1 MKILKG
7 HSKMKTYLIN
17 NISKFTR
24 RLLLGS
30 LMLLAFAGSAEAQ
43 NDPWHVIKMTKVEGG
58 ETQHHY
64 LAHVKVGEGEEAHW
78 ELQDAITFNPA
89 TCLWRSGN
97 TTNVYGLHHNYYFI
111 DDQGHHRFLSAPLLP
126 NGTMSLSATL
136 PSNQLLSNTDQI
148 YYFYDWDNDSYG
160 GGVARGHKYAR
171 ITNPNDCEHSWS
183 NRDQECW
190 EVYWVEFNANNEWRL
205 TPQSHYSRNAGEDN
219 GQGGVPNA
227 GLYRS
232 VTVTEHE
239 EDITGITNGLLPEL
253 QDHEM
258 DFGSTYSPSINI
270 PTAVTASSYFPA
282 YTTYVFEGGTHN
294 YYGGVDYLDVAPTET
309 EYSGT
314 YQSLEWTLS
323 GDGAD
328 YLSFDETEDYS
339 SSTSETPTIY
349 YNRPNTTGHHTATL
363 TLTVTYVNDQGQIA
377 TQERTA
383 TISLRSECINPGQAA
398 NPVVTYEGVTVSWYP
413 TAEQYRVYLT
423 TDVNVWTDY
432 VEVSGANTNTF
443 AGLLPDTEYHY
454 KVVAYC
460 SGAWLDLDDATSFE
474 FTTKGEPGLLV
485 YGAVFGGGRMADV
498 GGKTEVAI
506 INCDSIHAVYG
517 GNDIAGTVQ
526 GTNGST
532 ITLGVDE
539 GGDYAD
545 YGTSNAPIRIGD
557 VYGGGNGYYAY
568 NGTSFEPASY
578 NTVYTI
584 APDASIMALT
594 QQQQLGDAVYTNTTS
609 SDKELVCPTITKT
622 AITVTNDYVKI
633 DSLFG
638 GAKNAILNNTEND
651 VNITIDGGTIFAV
664 YGGNNYGGSL
674 GYKSHEH
681 ILVTNTLTHASG
693 DYYSGILGRDFGIGY
708 LFGGGNKVQGQNV
721 HVTVEGGQIDTIF
734 GGGNEAD
741 VLSTEVRI
749 QCALG
754 AFNETTG
761 AFGMVYSDA
770 IDSGFSETDLT
781 DEAIRDGYLW
791 NRTGVYNVRTLFGG
805 NNRASME
812 DGVPSLVLTSGS
824 IGTVYGG
831 GNEGDMLAA
840 DGPVTL
846 QFDDEALDAFVFHYG
861 THVQMNSA
869 NILIDYLY
877 GGCQKSNVDYST
889 WVELQNG
896 HVGTVYGGCNISGD
910 VGSKRVHLN
919 ATSPSVDYQEVQGGT
934 YVKASGGKVYKN
946 LFGGSNGFYH
956 CNDGVAYIAGVDYCE
971 PENYVGWLI
980 PTHNETHVII
990 TGNALVKGNVYA
1002 GGNMAPVGFT
1012 NATVGERIFPEFV
1025 GLASLRM
1032 NGGEVHGNV
1041 FGGGNMASILG
1052 SNEVRVSGGSIGMSG
1067 NFAGALYGGN
1077 DRSGQAGQ
1085 ISNRVFPA
1093 GHDIASDG
1101 YTSLTNVN
1109 TYVSLTGRPDINT
1122 VYGGGNGDY
1131 DYEHGDDVI
1140 AEGQYCSYDEQGKF
1154 NDKPIQT
1161 NTFVDI
1167 NINGFPADHGGHINT
1182 VYGGGNGV
1190 TVTGSITVFLNVKG
1204 ENGGLP
1210 LAYDQVGTIFGGN
1223 NKDNVVETGNVPLV
1237 PDIVL
1242 LHGQVG
1248 TVYGGCNK
1256 GAMTTGM
1263 DFTIG
1268 GNTYRNVGSMVRLR
1282 SSYQATTPNAPVVT
1296 PDAVVSNAVYG
1307 GCRMNDVYH
1316 NSLVL
1321 VEGGADVP
1329 ANLFGGC
1336 DISGA
1341 VRDISYVVVT
1351 GGKVLGNIYAGGN
1364 GNYTYTDEGEVYSG
1378 TELVATGNIGD
1389 DYHEPPT
1396 SSVSRVD
1403 LLGGQVG
1410 ADASHIA
1417 EVFGGGYGQLTNTTG
1432 DVIVN
1437 VGPATA
1443 SSWDGLPLIYGNVY
1457 GGSAFGNVN
1466 TNSDNTT
1473 TVNFLNG
1480 TLHGNMFGGGLGRKA
1495 EGNLTAIE
1503 AKVFGKV
1510 FVNISNDDQ
1519 TADNCFIDLRD
1530 ADIYGCNNQNGSPQD
1545 DVRVDVWKTA
1555 FNFNDYQSGDK
1566 YTASYIESDADYAID
1581 EVFGGGNQADY
1592 APAGGES
1599 STKKTTV
1606 YIHDCL
1612 NTIRRVF
1619 SGGNAAAAVGVV
1631 GTIQGGRMDY
1641 VFGGGNGEG
1650 TAANIGN
1657 GGTHL
1662 VVEGGTITHLFG
1674 GSNKT
1679 GNIAGPMYTEV
1690 NGDSQCNEEMDMH
1703 ITDFFGGSNEAQLIS
1718 DNVYSIIKCGA
1729 VIDNAYGGSNLA
1741 NITGNVI
1748 FDVRGGTINNVFG
1761 GSKGVLN
1768 GTAANITG
1776 DVTLNLEGGK
1786 ITNAFGGSDQNG
1798 NITGSIT
1805 VNVVDYELEDCG
1817 LDLTNVYGGGN
1828 LTAYNPTDAT
1838 STNPVVNVMHIG
1850 QQDGI
1855 RGNVFGGGKQAAV
1868 NANTKVNIGYDATT
1882 MYGYLPTDLPE
1893 GLVPANFRAF
1903 VTGKVFGGGDEAGVG
1918 IGSNVCNTAVNMN
1931 NGTVLTG
1938 IYGGSNTSGT
1948 VTGNTVV
1955 NLFNG
1960 TIGESE
1966 NANASIHGGGYG
1978 NATSIAGN
1986 VTVNFGDDTNIE
1998 NTGLVLYGDL
2008 YGGSALGSVNTDG
2021 SNTTIVNLRNGIIHG
2036 AAYGGGLGHA
2046 EHGDW
2051 GWVKGKVYVRV
2062 GNATDPSDSDTYTG
2076 KANLV
2081 DCDVYGC
2088 NNLNGSPQNEVYVDI
2103 FQTAHDANNVYDN
2116 TDGGYAIHQV
2126 FGGGNQANFSVG
2138 QFKTHVY
2145 IHGCENTIGRVFG
2158 GGDAAAVYGTNV
2170 EIDGGRF
2177 NEMFGGGNGEVSPA
2191 NVGDGGIN
2199 IRLHGGLFNVVFN
2212 GSNQYGEITGEINYE
2227 NIDDNVCD
2235 NLMIL
2240 DHFLG
2245 SNQADI
2251 FGDITATIE
2260 CSTSPMTFVNLY
2272 CGCNRAQIYGN
2283 INVVIKGGYF
2293 ENVYGGSKG
2302 QLEPEPY
2309 SADVNTVTQDD
2320 IDAHPN
2326 EHLVLG
2332 RGGNINLT
2340 INGGTIGN
2348 LFGGGHI
2355 NGNVEGK
2362 ISITVDNVENSCGL
2376 FIGNIYGAGSYT
2388 RYEPTNPNGISPK
2401 VMIHNATV
2409 GGHTTHLPI
2418 YNNQGGSDYEG
2429 NVFGGGLSGDVTS
2442 NPEVIVGNSESS
2454 DVTIKGNV
2462 YGGGEVGIV
2471 DGNAQVVIVPKT
2483 HTFTYNSTPSHGQGL
2498 IRVTDT
2504 RGNVI
2509 PSGSSFTLGE
2519 HMELRIE
2526 AFPSVYGYKFDSW
2539 TVNGTGA
2546 SVSSPQSASTTFVM
2560 GTDNA
2565 SVTTSFVPVS
2575 THTLSVNGP
2584 GNSVAVKDG
2593 LGNTVDLTQGISEG
2607 AELKI
2612 TATAAQGYRFVRW
2625 DVVEGNGY
2633 MSNRYSTSTTFTMG
2647 TNNCTITAV
2656 FEIEP

>member
-1 MKILKG
+1 
-7 HSKMKTYLIN
+7 MKTYLIN

-24 RLLLGS
+24 RFLLGS

-64 LAHVKVGEGEEAHW
+64 LAHVKVGEGDAAHW
-78 ELQDAITFNPA
+78 ELQDATTFNPA

-111 DDQGHHRFLSAPLLP
+111 DDQGHHRFLSAPLLA
-126 NGTMSLSATL
+126 NGTLSLSATL

-183 NRDQECW
+183 TRDQECW
-190 EVYWVEFNANNEWRL
+190 EVYWVEYDDQWKL
-205 TPQSHYSRNAGEDN
+205 TEQSHYSRIPADDE

-232 VTVTEHE
+232 VSITEHE

-253 QDHEM
+253 QNHEM
-258 DFGSTYSPSINI
+258 DFGSNYSPSINI
-270 PTAVTASSYFPA
+270 PTAVTANSYFPA

-294 YYGGVDYLDVAPTET
+294 YYGGVDYLDEAPTET
-309 EYSGT
+309 GYSGT

-323 GDGAD
+323 GEGAD

-349 YNRPNTTGHHTATL
+349 YNTPNTTGHHTATL
-363 TLTVTYVNDQGQIA
+363 TLTVTYVNVQGQIA

-383 TISLRSECINPGQAA
+383 TISLRSECVNPGQAA
-398 NPVVTYEGVTVSWYP
+398 DPVVTYEGVTVSWYP
-413 TAEQYRVYLT
+413 TASQYRVYLT
-423 TDVNVWTDY
+423 TDD
-432 VEVSGANTNTF
+432 NTW
-443 AGLLPDTEYHY
+443 TEYYEVGNVTSYTFTGLAYTTPYFY
-454 KVVAYC
+454 KVQAYC
-460 SGAWLDLDDATSFE
+460 NGQYLDLDDAISFE
-474 FTTKGEPGLLV
+474 FTTKGEAGLLV

-498 GGKTEVAI
+498 GGNTEVAI

-517 GNDIAGTVQ
+517 GNDIAGKVQ

-761 AFGMVYSDA
+761 AFGKVYSNA
-770 IDSGFSETDLT
+770 INSNFSGTELT
-781 DEAIRDGYLW
+781 SAAILDGYAW
-791 NRTGVYNVRTLFGG
+791 NRSGIYNVRTLFGG

-812 DGVPSLVLTSGS
+812 DGVPSLVLSSGS

-846 QFDDEALDAFVFHYG
+846 QFDDEALDDFVFHYG

-910 VGSKRVHLN
+910 VGSKRVN
-919 ATSPSVDYQEVQGGT
+919 QNVPSNPPTEAYQEVQGGT

-956 CNDGVAYIAGVDYCE
+956 CNDGVAYIEGVNYCE

-1085 ISNRVFPA
+1085 ISNRIFPE

-1131 DYEHGDDVI
+1131 DYVNGDDVI
-1140 AEGQYCSYDEQGKF
+1140 AAGQYCSYNEQGQF
-1154 NDKPIQT
+1154 NNKPIQT

-1167 NINGFPADHGGHINT
+1167 NIDGFPEGQGGHINT

-1210 LAYDQVGTIFGGN
+1210 LAYDQVGTIYGGN

-1329 ANLFGGC
+1329 ADLFGGC

-1341 VRDISYVVVT
+1341 VRDTSLVVVT
-1351 GGKVLGNIYAGGN
+1351 GGNVYGNIYAGGN
-1364 GNYTYTDEGEVYSG
+1364 GNYTYGEGQSQGNVYLDG
-1378 TELVATGNIGD
+1378 ALVAEGNT
-1389 DYHEPPT
+1389 HEPPV
-1396 SSVSRVD
+1396 SRVSRVD
-1403 LLGGQVG
+1403 IISGQVG
-1410 ADASHIA
+1410 ADASHFA
-1417 EVFGGGYGQLTNTTG
+1417 EVFGGGYGQPTNTTG

-1466 TNSDNTT
+1466 TNSGNST

-1555 FNFNDYQSGDK
+1555 FNFSDYTGDN
-1566 YTASYIESDADYAID
+1566 YTSQDGPNGVGAVYAIRQ
-1581 EVFGGGNQADY
+1581 VFGGGNQADY
-1592 APAGGES
+1592 RPVAVGEGQMPHL
-1599 STKKTTV
+1599 THV

-1619 SGGNAAAAVGVV
+1619 SGGNAAFAEGVKT
-1631 GTIQGGRMDY
+1631 TIEGGRFNY
-1641 VFGGGNGEG
+1641 IFGGGNGEVSP
-1650 TAANIGN
+1650 ADIGP
-1657 GGTHL
+1657 GGTDM
-1662 VVEGGTITHLFG
+1662 VVSAGIINHLFG
-1674 GSNKT
+1674 GSNSQ
-1679 GNIAGPMYTEV
+1679 GNIAGPVKTEV
-1690 NGDSQCNEEMDMH
+1690 NGENMADDCAEQ
-1703 ITDFFGGSNEAQLIS
+1703 ITEFFGGSNEAELSTDYGI
-1718 DNVYSIIKCGA
+1718 YSVIKCGA
-1729 VIDNAYGGSNLA
+1729 GTIAEAYGGSKLA
-1741 NITGNVI
+1741 DIEGDVT
-1748 FDVRGGTINNVFG
+1748 FDVRGGTIANVFG
-1761 GSKGVLN
+1761 GSKGQA
-1768 GTAANITG
+1768 GDTPEDAADIKGN
-1776 DVTLNLEGGK
+1776 VSLNLEGGN
-1786 ITNAFGGSDQNG
+1786 ITNAFGGSNING
-1798 NITGSIT
+1798 NITGAIT
-1805 VNVVDYELEDCG
+1805 VNVIDYELEDCG

-1828 LTAYNPTDAT
+1828 LTPYTPTT
-1838 STNPVVNVMHIG
+1838 TTYGPVVNVMHIA
-1850 QQDGI
+1850 QDEGI
-1855 RGNVFGGGKQAAV
+1855 RGNVFGGGNLAAV
-1868 NANTKVNIGYDATT
+1868 NANAIVNIGYDATA
-1882 MYGYLPTDLPE
+1882 MSRYLPHDFATS
-1893 GLVPANFRAF
+1893 GLDPDEFRAF
-1903 VTGKVFGGGDEAGVG
+1903 VTGNVFGGGNEAGVG
-1918 IGSNVCNTAVNMN
+1918 SAGNACNTKVVMYD
-1931 NGTVLTG
+1931 GTVMTG
-1938 IYGGSNTSGT
+1938 IYGGCNTSGT
-1948 VTGNTVV
+1948 VAGKTHVELVG
-1955 NLFNG
+1955 G
-1960 TIGESE
+1960 TIGS
-1966 NANASIHGGGYG
+1966 ANSRAGIFGGGYG
-1978 NATSIAGN
+1978 QNTAVSGN
-1986 VTVNFGDDTNIE
+1986 VHVIFGDDTNVANQYPI
-1998 NTGLVLYGDL
+1998 LYGDL
-2008 YGGSALGSVNTDG
+2008 YGGSALGNVNADNT
-2021 SNTTIVNLRNGIIHG
+2021 NTTTVDVLNGIITG
-2036 AAYGGGLGHA
+2036 TGSGSSYVYGNIFGGGLGRKAA
-2046 EHGDW
+2046 EG
-2051 GWVKGKVYVRV
+2051 VSAVEAKVFGQVQVNIGALR
-2062 GNATDPSDSDTYTG
+2062 ASEQDEPRG
-2076 KANLV
+2076 KATLV
-2081 DCDVYGC
+2081 DCNVYGC
-2088 NNLNGSPQNEVYVDI
+2088 NNQNGSPQDVARVDVY
-2103 FQTAHDANNVYDN
+2103 QSAHTDGTNGTPDN
-2116 TDGGYAIHQV
+2116 TVNGDAFAIHQV
-2126 FGGGNQANFSVG
+2126 FGGGKEAD
-2138 QFKTHVY
+2138 Y
-2145 IHGCENTIGRVFG
+2145 IQEKRTYVHIHYCENTIERLFG
-2158 GGDAAAVYGTNV
+2158 GGDASDVWGV
-2170 EIDGGRF
+2170 ELWFDGGRYS
-2177 NEMFGGGNGEVSPA
+2177 EVFGGGNGEVTAA
-2191 NVGDGGIN
+2191 NITSEGITIHKGGGLIGSYFDGGN
-2199 IRLHGGLFNVVFN
+2199 MLGHVTGTVESSDYDGGCGAMVTTD
-2212 GSNQYGEITGEINYE
+2212 Y
-2227 NIDDNVCD
+2227 
-2235 NLMIL
+2235 
-2240 DHFLG
+2240 FLG
-2245 SNQADI
+2245 GNNHDI
-2251 FGDITATIE
+2251 FGDLVIEIT
-2260 CSTSPMTFVNLY
+2260 
-2272 CGCNRAQIYGN
+2272 CGQASDWKYKNFYGGCRLAQVYGN
-2283 INVVIKGGYF
+2283 IHVTIHGGIF

-2302 QLEPEPY
+2302 SAAVASDIHDYTPEY
-2309 SADVNTVTQDD
+2309 LAGHSEVQEGD
-2320 IDAHPN
+2320 
-2326 EHLVLG
+2326 
-2332 RGGNINLT
+2332 GGNITLN
-2340 INGGTIGN
+2340 IYGGTIGN
-2348 LFGGGHI
+2348 LFGGCDV
-2355 NGNVEGK
+2355 NGSPVGK
-2362 ISITVDNVENSCGL
+2362 ITINVQENEENCPL
-2376 FIGNIYGAGSYT
+2376 YIGNIYGGGNNTDYAPTYNQ
-2388 RYEPTNPNGISPK
+2388 YLPTNPNALSTPEINILK
-2401 VMIHNATV
+2401 AHV
-2409 GGHTTHLPI
+2409 GGDVPNDAQGHPLLPI
-2418 YNNQGGSDYEG
+2418 INPNYQLPANVYEG
-2429 NVFGGGLSGDVTS
+2429 NVFGGGKMGDVTA
-2442 NPEVIVGNSESS
+2442 NPKVVLGDPDHPTTSP
-2454 DVTIKGNV
+2454 VTIEGNV
-2462 YGGGEVGIV
+2462 YGGGQIGKIN
-2471 DGNAQVVIVPKT
+2471 GSTQVIV
-2483 HTFTYNSTPSHGQGL
+2483 
-2498 IRVTDT
+2498 
-2504 RGNVI
+2504 
-2509 PSGSSFTLGE
+2509 
-2519 HMELRIE
+2519 
-2526 AFPSVYGYKFDSW
+2526 
-2539 TVNGTGA
+2539 
-2546 SVSSPQSASTTFVM
+2546 
-2560 GTDNA
+2560 
-2565 SVTTSFVPVS
+2565 VP
-2575 THTLSVNGP
+2575 T
-2584 GNSVAVKDG
+2584 
-2593 LGNTVDLTQGISEG
+2593 E
-2607 AELKI
+2607 
-2612 TATAAQGYRFVRW
+2612 
-2625 DVVEGNGY
+2625 
-2633 MSNRYSTSTTFTMG
+2633 
-2647 TNNCTITAV
+2647 
-2656 FEIEP
+2656 

>member
-1 MKILKG
+1 MNKLKG
-7 HSKMKTYLIN
+7 HSKMKTYFIN

-24 RLLLGS
+24 RFLLGS

-64 LAHVKVGEGEEAHW
+64 LAHVKVGEGDEAHW
-78 ELQDAITFNPA
+78 ELQDATTFNPA

-111 DDQGHHRFLSAPLLP
+111 DDRGHHRFLSAPLLP
-126 NGTMSLSATL
+126 DGTLSLSATL

-171 ITNPNDCEHSWS
+171 ITNQDDCEHSWS
-183 NRDQECW
+183 TRDQECW
-190 EVYWVEFNANNEWRL
+190 EVYWVEYDEEGGLWEL
-205 TPQSHYSRNAGEDN
+205 TEDSHYSRIPEDDGGN
-219 GQGGVPNA
+219 GGVPNA

-232 VTVTEHE
+232 VSITEHE

-294 YYGGVDYLDVAPTET
+294 YYGGVDHLDVAPTET
-309 EYSGT
+309 GYSGT

-323 GDGAD
+323 GEGAD

-349 YNRPNTTGHHTATL
+349 YNTPNITGHHTATL
-363 TLTVTYVNDQGQIA
+363 TLTVTYVNVQGQIA

-398 NPVVTYEGVTVSWYP
+398 DPVVTYEGVTVSWYP

-432 VEVSGANTNTF
+432 VEVSGANTYTF
-443 AGLLPDTEYHY
+443 TGLLPDTEYHY

-460 SGAWLDLDDATSFE
+460 SPAWLDLDDATSFE

-498 GGKTEVAI
+498 GGNTEVAI

-584 APDASIMALT
+584 APDASIVAMT
-594 QQQQLGDAVYTNTTS
+594 QQQQLGDTAWTNTTGG
-609 SDKELVCPTITKT
+609 DKELVCPTITKA

-638 GAKNAILNNTEND
+638 GAKNAILNNTTND
-651 VNITIDGGTIFAV
+651 VTVNINGGTIFAV
-664 YGGNNYGGSL
+664 FGGNNYGGSL

-708 LFGGGNKVQGQNV
+708 LFGGGNKVQGQNI

-741 VLSTEVRI
+741 VRSTEVRI

-761 AFGMVYSDA
+761 SFGKVYSNA
-770 IDSGFSETDLT
+770 INSNFSGTELNSA
-781 DEAIRDGYLW
+781 AILDGYLW

-846 QFDDEALDAFVFHYG
+846 QFDDEALDDFVFHYG

-910 VGSKRVHLN
+910 VGSKRVN
-919 ATSPSVDYQEVQGGT
+919 QNVPSNPPTEAYQEVQGGT

-1085 ISNRVFPA
+1085 ISNRIFPE

-1131 DYEHGDDVI
+1131 DYEHGDEVI
-1140 AEGQYCSYDEQGKF
+1140 PEGQYCSYDENGVF
-1154 NDKPIQT
+1154 NDKPIQS

-1167 NINGFPADHGGHINT
+1167 NIDGFPEDQGGHINT

-1457 GGSAFGNVN
+1457 GGSAFGSVN
-1466 TNSDNTT
+1466 NNSNNTVATT

-1480 TLHGNMFGGGLGRKA
+1480 TLHGNLFGGGLGRKA
-1495 EGNLTAIE
+1495 TEGGVTAIE
-1503 AKVFGKV
+1503 AKNYGKV

-1566 YTASYIESDADYAID
+1566 YKASYIESDADYAID

-1619 SGGNAAAAVGVV
+1619 SGGNAAAAIGVV
-1631 GTIQGGRMDY
+1631 NTIEGGRMDY
-1641 VFGGGNGEG
+1641 VFGGGNGEV
-1650 TAANIGN
+1650 TEANIGD

-1662 VVEGGTITHLFG
+1662 VVSGGEIIHLFG
-1674 GSNKT
+1674 GSNKE

-1768 GTAANITG
+1768 GTAANIDG
-1776 DVTLNLEGGK
+1776 NVTLNLEGGQ

-1798 NITGSIT
+1798 NITGNIT
-1805 VNVVDYELEDCG
+1805 VNVIDYELEDCG
-1817 LDLTNVYGGGN
+1817 LDLENVYGGGN
-1828 LTAYNPTDAT
+1828 LTAYNPTNAT

-1882 MYGYLPTDLPE
+1882 MSGYLPTDLPE

-1918 IGSNVCNTAVNMN
+1918 IGSNVCNTRVNMFD
-1931 NGTVLTG
+1931 GTVLTG

-1948 VTGNTVV
+1948 VAGKTLVKLVGGTV
-1955 NLFNG
+1955 G
-1960 TIGESE
+1960 S
-1966 NANASIHGGGYG
+1966 ANSRAGVFGGGYG
-1978 NATSIAGN
+1978 QNTAVSGDVHVI
-1986 VTVNFGDDTNIE
+1986 FGDNTNEE
-1998 NTGLVLYGDL
+1998 NEYPILYGDL
-2008 YGGSALGSVNTDG
+2008 YGGSALGNVNTDNT
-2021 SNTTIVNLRNGIIHG
+2021 NTTTVDILNGIITG
-2036 AAYGGGLGHA
+2036 TGSGSNFVYGNVFGGGLGRKSA
-2046 EHGDW
+2046 EG
-2051 GWVKGKVYVRV
+2051 VSAVEAKVFGQVQVNIGAPR
-2062 GNATDPSDSDTYTG
+2062 ASEQDEPRG
-2076 KANLV
+2076 KATLV
-2081 DCDVYGC
+2081 DCNVYGC
-2088 NNLNGSPQNEVYVDI
+2088 NNQNGSPQDVARVDVY
-2103 FQTAHDANNVYDN
+2103 QTAHTDGTDGTPDN
-2116 TDGGYAIHQV
+2116 TVNGDAFAIKQV
-2126 FGGGNQANFSVG
+2126 FGGGKEAD
-2138 QFKTHVY
+2138 Y
-2145 IHGCENTIGRVFG
+2145 IQEKRTYVHIHYCENTIERLFG
-2158 GGDAAAVYGTNV
+2158 GGDASDVWGV
-2170 EIDGGRF
+2170 ELWFDGGRYA
-2177 NEMFGGGNGEVSPA
+2177 EVFGGGNGEVTAA
-2191 NVGDGGIN
+2191 NITSDGITVHKGGGLIGSYFDGGN
-2199 IRLHGGLFNVVFN
+2199 MLGHVTGTVESSDYDGGCGAMVTTD
-2212 GSNQYGEITGEINYE
+2212 Y
-2227 NIDDNVCD
+2227 
-2235 NLMIL
+2235 
-2240 DHFLG
+2240 FLG
-2245 SNQADI
+2245 GNNHTI
-2251 FGDITATIE
+2251 YGDLEIII
-2260 CSTSPMTFVNLY
+2260 S
-2272 CGCNRAQIYGN
+2272 CGDAHNWKYKNFYGGTRLAQVYGN
-2283 INVVIKGGYF
+2283 IHVTIRGGIF

-2302 QLEPEPY
+2302 SAALAANINDYTPEY
-2309 SADVNTVTQDD
+2309 IAE
-2320 IDAHPN
+2320 HP
-2326 EHLVLG
+2326 ELHLHEG
-2332 RGGNINLT
+2332 DGGNITLN
-2340 INGGTIGN
+2340 IYGGTIGN
-2348 LFGGGHI
+2348 LFGGCDVKGSPI
-2355 NGNVEGK
+2355 GK
-2362 ISITVDNVENSCGL
+2362 ITINVKEDEEDCPL
-2376 FIGNIYGAGSYT
+2376 YIGNIYGGGNNTDYT
-2388 RYEPTNPNGISPK
+2388 PTYNQYLPTNPNALSTPEINILK
-2401 VMIHNATV
+2401 AHV
-2409 GGHTTHLPI
+2409 GGDVPNDAQGHPLLPI
-2418 YNNQGGSDYEG
+2418 INPNYQLPANEYEG
-2429 NVFGGGLSGDVTS
+2429 NVFGGGNMGDVTA
-2442 NPEVIVGNSESS
+2442 NPKVKLGDPENPTTSP
-2454 DVTIKGNV
+2454 VTIEGNV
-2462 YGGGEVGIV
+2462 YGGGKIGKINGSTNVI
-2471 DGNAQVVIVPKT
+2471 IVPT
-2483 HTFTYNSTPSHGQGL
+2483 
-2498 IRVTDT
+2498 
-2504 RGNVI
+2504 
-2509 PSGSSFTLGE
+2509 E
-2519 HMELRIE
+2519 
-2526 AFPSVYGYKFDSW
+2526 
-2539 TVNGTGA
+2539 
-2546 SVSSPQSASTTFVM
+2546 
-2560 GTDNA
+2560 
-2565 SVTTSFVPVS
+2565 
-2575 THTLSVNGP
+2575 
-2584 GNSVAVKDG
+2584 
-2593 LGNTVDLTQGISEG
+2593 
-2607 AELKI
+2607 
-2612 TATAAQGYRFVRW
+2612 
-2625 DVVEGNGY
+2625 
-2633 MSNRYSTSTTFTMG
+2633 
-2647 TNNCTITAV
+2647 
-2656 FEIEP
+2656 